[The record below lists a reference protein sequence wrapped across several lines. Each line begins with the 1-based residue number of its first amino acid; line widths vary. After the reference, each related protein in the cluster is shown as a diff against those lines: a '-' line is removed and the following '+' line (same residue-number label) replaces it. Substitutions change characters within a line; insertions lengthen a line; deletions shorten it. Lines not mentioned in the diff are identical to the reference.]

1 MDATLADA
9 PIGQLLD
16 HRYRVESRI
25 ARGGM
30 ATVYIA
36 TDTRLDRT
44 VALKVMHRE
53 LAADDEFVHRFIGE
67 AKSVARL
74 SHPNVV
80 AVFDQ
85 GSDGEHL
92 YLAME
97 YVAGRTVHQTRL
109 VPVLAG
115 LGAAHQAGLVHRDV
129 KPE

>member
-1 MDATLADA
+1 MDATLAD
-9 PIGQLLD
+9 PLIVHLLD
-16 HRYRVESRI
+16 GRYRVDSRI

-30 ATVYIA
+30 ATVYVA
-36 TDTRLDRT
+36 TDTRLDRA
-44 VALKVMHRE
+44 VALKIMHRE
-53 LAADDEFVHRFIGE
+53 LASDTDFVHRFIGE

-97 YVAGRTVHQTRL
+97 YVPGRPL
-109 VPVLAG
+109 LDLLA
-115 LGAAHQAGLVHRDV
+115 HRARFRPPHPLD
-129 KPE
+129 

>member
-16 HRYRVESRI
+16 GRYRVESRI

-44 VALKVMHRE
+44 VALKIMHRE
-53 LAADDEFVHRFIGE
+53 LASDADFVRRFIDE

-74 SHPNVV
+74 SHPNIV

-92 YLAME
+92 YLTKE
-97 YVAGRTVHQTRL
+97 YVRGRTLR
-109 VPVLAG
+109 PAERARAAG
-115 LGAAHQAGLVHRDV
+115 PGRDAR
-129 KPE
+129 PH